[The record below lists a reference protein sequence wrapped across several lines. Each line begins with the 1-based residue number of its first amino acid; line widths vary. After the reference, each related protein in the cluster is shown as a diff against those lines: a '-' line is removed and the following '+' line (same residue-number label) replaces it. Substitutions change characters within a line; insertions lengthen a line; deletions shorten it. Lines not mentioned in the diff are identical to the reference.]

1 MRVDP
6 AALAA
11 AAERVNRLAGVVADS
26 RRGADG
32 QVYALSGQVGGD
44 LAPAVLDQWHQAGAG
59 LDRLEDDFRQIGR
72 ALGELAGWFTE
83 LDRRAVPAPG

>member
-11 AAERVNRLAGVVADS
+11 AAAQVNRLAGVVAGS

-32 QVYALSGQVGGD
+32 QVQALSGRVGDD
-44 LAPAVLDQWHQAGAG
+44 LVPSVVDQWRRAGVG
-59 LDRLEDDFRQIGR
+59 LDRVEDDFRQIGR
-72 ALGELAGWFTE
+72 ALDELASWFAE
-83 LDRRAVPAPG
+83 LDRRAVAR

>member
-11 AAERVNRLAGVVADS
+11 AAAQVNRLAGVVAGG

-32 QVYALSGQVGGD
+32 QVQALSGRVGDD
-44 LAPAVLDQWHQAGAG
+44 LVPSVVDQWRRAGVG
-59 LDRLEDDFRQIGR
+59 LDRVEDDFRQIGR
-72 ALGELAGWFTE
+72 ALDELASWFAE
-83 LDRRAVPAPG
+83 LDRRAVAR